1 MKDTHILV
9 IGAGIGGLTATLA
22 LQKAG
27 LKVSVYEAAPQ
38 LGEVGAGLTISPN
51 ATHALEYVGLGPFM
65 AAKGDKPEAGAGLH
79 YKTGEVLYHTQR
91 DSSFKQNYGAEY
103 YQIHRADLHDALAA
117 KARERDPGVIRV
129 GHAFVGLDQS
139 GGKVTAR
146 FANGAAATGDVLIG
160 CDGVRSVVRA
170 ALFGAE
176 APKFTGQ
183 VSFRGMVEAA
193 RVLEH
198 MVPTPSATTIGP
210 GRIFTRYFV
219 RHRAFVNFVGIA
231 RTDRWTE
238 EGWSIPATVDEML
251 SVYGDFHAHA
261 QAIIKAAPPGKL
273 FKWALFDRD
282 PLAKWTVDRVTLLGD
297 AAHPMLPFL
306 GMGAA
311 MGLEDGAML
320 GRAFEVAGTIDE
332 ALKRYEAARKERT
345 KMVLL
350 NSRKQGL
357 IYQSED
363 PTSMR
368 GSTSGELRLGLFDYN
383 VKTSAI

>member
-1 MKDTHILV
+1 MNDAHVLV
-9 IGAGIGGLTATLA
+9 VGAGIGGLTATLA
-22 LQKAG
+22 LQQAG
-27 LKVSVYEAAPQ
+27 LKVSVFEAAPQ

-51 ATHALEYVGLGPFM
+51 ATHALEFVGLGPFM
-65 AAKGDKPEAGAGLH
+65 EARGDKPEAGAGLH

-91 DSSFKQNYGAEY
+91 DSSFKQKYGAEY
-103 YQIHRADLHDALAA
+103 YQVHRADLHDALAA
-117 KARERDPGVIRV
+117 KARERDAQVIRT
-129 GHAFVGLDQS
+129 GHAFVGLEQA

-146 FANGAAATGDVLIG
+146 FANGATATSDVLIG
-160 CDGVRSVVRA
+160 CDGVRSVVRG

-193 RVLEH
+193 KVMEH
-198 MVPTPSATTIGP
+198 MVPTPSATTLGP

-231 RTDRWTE
+231 RTDQWKE
-238 EGWSIPATVDEML
+238 EGWSIPATVEEML

-261 QAIIKAAPPGKL
+261 QGIIKATPPGKL

-282 PLAKWTVDRVTLLGD
+282 PLPQWTVGRVTLLGD

-320 GRAFEVAGTIDE
+320 GRAFAVSANVDE
-332 ALKRYEAARKERT
+332 ALVRYEAARKERT

-350 NSRKQGL
+350 NSRKQGQ
-357 IYQSED
+357 IYQSDD

-383 VKTSAI
+383 VKTATI

>member
-1 MKDTHILV
+1 MRDGHILV
-9 IGAGIGGLTATLA
+9 IGAGIGGLTAALS

-27 LKVSVYEAAPQ
+27 FKVSIYEAAPQ
-38 LGEVGAGLTISPN
+38 LAEVGAGLTISPN

-91 DSSFKQNYGAEY
+91 DSSFKQKYGAEY

-117 KARERDPGVIRV
+117 KVRENDPAAIHL
-129 GHAFVGLDQS
+129 GHSFVALAEND
-139 GGKVTAR
+139 KRVTAR
-146 FANGAAATGDVLIG
+146 FANGATATGDALIG
-160 CDGVRSVVRA
+160 CDGVRSAVRGQ
-170 ALFGAE
+170 LFGAE

-193 RVLEH
+193 KVMEH
-198 MVPTPSATTIGP
+198 MVPTPSATTLGP

-231 RTDRWTE
+231 ATDQWKE
-238 EGWSIPATVDEML
+238 EGWSIPATVEEML
-251 SVYGDFHAHA
+251 SVYGDFHDHA
-261 QAIIKAAPPGKL
+261 KAIIKTTPPGKL

-282 PLAKWTVDRVTLLGD
+282 PIPEWTVGRVTLLGD

-311 MGLEDGAML
+311 MGLEDGAIL
-320 GRAFEVAGTIDE
+320 GRAFEAAASIDE
-332 ALKRYEAARKERT
+332 GLRRYEAARKERAT
-345 KMVLL
+345 NVLL
-350 NSRKQGL
+350 NSRKQGK
-357 IYQSED
+357 IYQSDD
-363 PTSMR
+363 PASMR

-383 VKTSAI
+383 VKTAAV

>member
-1 MKDTHILV
+1 LI
-9 IGAGIGGLTATLA
+9 IGAGIGGLTAALS

-27 LKVSVYEAAPQ
+27 LKVSVYEAAPH

-65 AAKGDKPEAGAGLH
+65 DAKGDKPESGAGLH
-79 YKTGEVLYHTQR
+79 YKTGEVLYLTQR
-91 DSSFKQNYGAEY
+91 DGSFKQRYGAEY

-117 KARERDPGVIRV
+117 KVRERDPGAIHTGR
-129 GHAFVGLDQS
+129 AFVSLTQS
-139 GGKVTAR
+139 KDRVTAR
-146 FANGAAATGDVLIG
+146 FANGATASGDVLIG
-160 CDGVRSVVRA
+160 CDGVRSVVRGQ
-170 ALFGAE
+170 LFGAE

-193 RVLEH
+193 SVKEH
-198 MVPTPSATTIGP
+198 MVPTPSATTMGP
-210 GRIFTRYFV
+210 GRIFTRYYV

-231 RTDRWTE
+231 ATSQWKK

-261 QAIIKAAPPGKL
+261 QAIIKATPPGKL

-282 PLAKWTVDRVTLLGD
+282 PLPEWTVGRVTLLGD

-311 MGLEDGAML
+311 MGLEDGAVL
-320 GRAFEVAGTIDE
+320 GRAFEASSTIDE
-332 ALKRYEAARKERT
+332 AIRRYEAARKERT

-350 NSRKQGL
+350 NSRKQGQ
-357 IYQSED
+357 IYQAAD
-363 PTSMR
+363 PASMR
-368 GSTSGELRLGLFDYN
+368 GSTAGELRLGLFDYN
-383 VKTSAI
+383 VKTVAV